1 MVQEPQRRLDCVRG
15 VLTGKK
21 THLVSL
27 WVSRE
32 RVALPRQIVAGLIQT
47 SSKVSFQRGGRGLW
61 VCFQVIINPGIPS
74 QVIIDPGIP
83 S

>member
-47 SSKVSFQRGGRGLW
+47 SSKVSFQRGGGEGEGAMGL
-61 VCFQVIINPGIPS
+61 FSGYYKSRNTISGYY
-74 QVIIDPGIP
+74 
-83 S
+83 